1 MRMNVYL
8 TTGKKN
14 YKYAYV
20 AIESL
25 FEENKSSEIYLY
37 IVSEDLEEK
46 DLAYEIELAERYGNH
61 IILLHF
67 DEEMASK
74 YIQTQKGSHW
84 PIGTMSSYWLFHELL
99 PEEVDRILVIESD
112 TVVVGDLSDIYQMD
126 FEGNYVISSG
136 PEHKPQ
142 NHRDFMKKCG
152 GDCLTFV
159 LSVYDV
165 PRIRKNFTLQ
175 EILAADGKIK
185 ELTGNSMMELAFG
198 LLFAGKIKFIPGKTA
213 CIDENER
220 YIEELGYDYLIEAE
234 KTAKIIH
241 FSSYSDYSKPWN
253 PVFLVPG
260 YRVWWSYAVNSPYFK
275 EYIERQWTYYNNT
288 RKKQAEV
295 ARNITYRNVLLCT
308 LVLIVVVLIVL
319 IVLFDYCWEN
329 ILVIIGIVGGSIV
342 ASILLRFIGIV
353 FIQRYRKKK

>member
-46 DLAYEIELAERYGNH
+46 DLAYEIKLAERYGNH

-152 GDCLTFV
+152 GDSLTFV

-165 PRIRKNFTLQ
+165 PRIRKDFTLQ

-198 LLFAGKIKFIPGKTA
+198 LLFAGKIKFISGKTA

-260 YRVWWSYAVNSPYFK
+260 YRVWWNYAVNSPYFK

-295 ARNITYRNVLLCT
+295 AKNVTYRNIFGCT
-308 LVLIVVVLIVL
+308 LLIMSLLLMVISIIGNKGIYGTLTIFGSGLAAIIISVLIRRVGILIGKYL
-319 IVLFDYCWEN
+319 H
-329 ILVIIGIVGGSIV
+329 S
-342 ASILLRFIGIV
+342 
-353 FIQRYRKKK
+353 

>member
-14 YKYAYV
+14 YIYAYV

-25 FEENKSSEIYLY
+25 FKENKNSEIYLY
-37 IVSEDLEEK
+37 IVSEDLEEN
-46 DLAYEIELAERYGNH
+46 DLVYELKLAEQYGNH

-74 YIQTQKGSHW
+74 YIRMQKGSHW
-84 PIGTMSSYWLFHELL
+84 PVGTMSSYWLFHELL
-99 PEEVDRILVIESD
+99 PEDVDRILVIESD
-112 TVVVGDLSDIYQMD
+112 TVVVGDLSDIYQTG
-126 FEGNYVISSG
+126 FEGNYAISSG
-136 PEHKPQ
+136 PEHKPR
-142 NHRDFMKKCG
+142 NHRDFMQECG
-152 GDCLTFV
+152 GECLTFV

-165 PRIRKNFTLQ
+165 PRIRKDFTLE
-175 EILAADGKIK
+175 EILTADEKIK
-185 ELTGNSMMELAFG
+185 ALTGNSMMELAFG
-198 LLFAGKIKFIPGKTA
+198 LLFAGKIKFVPGKIA

-260 YRVWWSYAVNSPYFK
+260 YRVWWKYAVDSPYFK
-275 EYIERQWTYYNNT
+275 EYLERQWGGT
-288 RKKQAEV
+288 
-295 ARNITYRNVLLCT
+295 
-308 LVLIVVVLIVL
+308 VVR
-319 IVLFDYCWEN
+319 
-329 ILVIIGIVGGSIV
+329 GKS
-342 ASILLRFIGIV
+342 R
-353 FIQRYRKKK
+353 QK

>member
-25 FEENKSSEIYLY
+25 FKENQDSEIYLY
-37 IVSEDLEEK
+37 IVSEDLEKK
-46 DLAYEIELAERYGNH
+46 DLAYELQLAEQYGNH
-61 IILLHF
+61 IIILHF

-74 YIQTQKGSHW
+74 HIQMQKGGHW

-99 PEEVDRILVIESD
+99 PEDVDRILVIESD
-112 TVVVGDLSDIYQMD
+112 TVIVGDLSDIYQMD

-136 PEHKPQ
+136 PEHKPK
-142 NHRDFMKKCG
+142 NHRDFMHKCG

-165 PRIRKNFTLQ
+165 QRIRNNFTLE
-175 EILAADGKIK
+175 EILTADTKIK

-260 YRVWWSYAVNSPYFK
+260 YRIWWKYAVDSPYFK
-275 EYIERQWTYYNNT
+275 EYIERQWSYYNNT
-288 RKKQAEV
+288 RKKQAAIAKNV
-295 ARNITYRNVLLCT
+295 TYRNVLFCMLMIMVV
-308 LVLIVVVLIVL
+308 LLIVISCIMGKITYSIVIVGCAIISYLGARLVRKCGIVL
-319 IVLFDYCWEN
+319 
-329 ILVIIGIVGGSIV
+329 GGH
-342 ASILLRFIGIV
+342 FH
-353 FIQRYRKKK
+353 

>member
-25 FEENKSSEIYLY
+25 FEENKNSEIYLY

-46 DLAYEIELAERYGNH
+46 DLAYEIKLAERYGNH
-61 IILLHF
+61 IVLLHF

-99 PEEVDRILVIESD
+99 PEDVDRILVIESD
-112 TVVVGDLSDIYQMD
+112 TVVVGDLSDIYQTD

-136 PEHKPQ
+136 PEHKPK

-165 PRIRKNFTLQ
+165 ARIRKDFTLQ
-175 EILAADGKIK
+175 EILAADEKIK
-185 ELTGNSMMELAFG
+185 KLTGNSMMELAFG
-198 LLFAGKIKFIPGKTA
+198 LLFAGKIKFIPGKIA
-213 CIDENER
+213 CVDENER

-260 YRVWWSYAVNSPYFK
+260 YRVWWKYAVNSPYLK
-275 EYIERQWTYYNNT
+275 EYIERQWDYYNKT
-288 RKKQAEV
+288 RQKQKKIEK
-295 ARNITYRNVLLCT
+295 NITYRNILACT
-308 LVLIVVVLIVL
+308 LLFLILGMMFISFISGNGGWRSIEV
-319 IVLFDYCWEN
+319 
-329 ILVIIGIVGGSIV
+329 IGIALLSLICTLLVRRMSIQ
-342 ASILLRFIGIV
+342 FT
-353 FIQRYRKKK
+353 K

>member
-99 PEEVDRILVIESD
+99 PEDVDRILVIESD
-112 TVVVGDLSDIYQMD
+112 TVVVGDLSDIYQTD

-136 PEHKPQ
+136 PEHKPK

-165 PRIRKNFTLQ
+165 PRIRKDFTLQ
-175 EILAADGKIK
+175 EILAADERIK

-198 LLFAGKIKFIPGKTA
+198 LLFVGKIKFVPGKIA

-260 YRVWWSYAVNSPYFK
+260 YRVWWNYAANSPYFR
-275 EYIERQWTYYNNT
+275 EYIERQWTYYNDT

-295 ARNITYRNVLLCT
+295 AKNITYRNVLGC
-308 LVLIVVVLIVL
+308 
-319 IVLFDYCWEN
+319 
-329 ILVIIGIVGGSIV
+329 ILVVMIALMVMVSFMIGEGLIGSVIILGSACVACVSTLLIRKIGI
-342 ASILLRFIGIV
+342 LIG
-353 FIQRYRKKK
+353 RCLH

>member
-25 FEENKSSEIYLY
+25 FEQNENSEIYLY

-46 DLAYEIELAERYGNH
+46 DLEYEIKLAERYGNH

-165 PRIRKNFTLQ
+165 PRIRKDFTLQ
-175 EILAADGKIK
+175 EILAADEKIK

-198 LLFAGKIKFIPGKTA
+198 LLFAGKIKFISGKTA

-234 KTAKIIH
+234 KTVKIIH

-260 YRVWWSYAVNSPYFK
+260 YRVWWNYAVNSPYFK

-288 RKKQAEV
+288 RKKQSEV
-295 ARNITYRNVLLCT
+295 AKNITYRNVLGC
-308 LVLIVVVLIVL
+308 
-319 IVLFDYCWEN
+319 
-329 ILVIIGIVGGSIV
+329 ILVVMIALMVMVSFIIGEGLIGSVIILGSVCV
-342 ASILLRFIGIV
+342 ACVSTLLIRKIAILIG
-353 FIQRYRKKK
+353 RRLH